1 MVEKGTCDCP
11 SNSSILATHALIKEK
26 QMALL
31 TISNVLNVL
40 LHTLFRASTMT
51 QSGANFPFAL
61 PLKADRL
68 PTGFQVG

>member
-31 TISNVLNVL
+31 TISNVL